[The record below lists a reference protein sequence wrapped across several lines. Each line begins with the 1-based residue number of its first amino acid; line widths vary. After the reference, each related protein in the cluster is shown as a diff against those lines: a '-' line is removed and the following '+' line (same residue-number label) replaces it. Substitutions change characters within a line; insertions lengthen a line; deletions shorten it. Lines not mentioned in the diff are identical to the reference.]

1 MEENDKENLYTAE
14 DILEFLCNMC
24 NRCKNEGNEKR
35 EQKIKNYKEQLLM
48 VKNHK
53 IDKISK
59 DIGIKF

>member
-1 MEENDKENLYTAE
+1 MEENNKENLYTAE
-14 DILEFLCNMC
+14 DILEFLCNVC
-24 NRCKNEGNEKR
+24 SRCKNEGNEKR

-48 VKNHK
+48 IKNHK